1 LKTTGFAVII
11 VKYQPSS
18 LVRPGG
24 TAGRTGGGKN
34 SGEKI
39 GNTIFMAMIEE
50 MGGEK

>member
-1 LKTTGFAVII
+1 LLNINQVAWSD
-11 VKYQPSS
+11 P
-18 LVRPGG
+18 
-24 TAGRTGGGKN
+24 AGRTGGGKN